1 MAPPC
6 CSLAASDRRIE
17 RGSGSLALAL
27 SLSLP
32 LSLSLSFSLSFRTL
46 IHACSILFRAH
57 SDMFLRGQFGVPQDY
72 TMANYHLERG
82 AEAISPVPFG
92 HVSSFFLGGR
102 GQQSPFPP
110 GRLQAQREER
120 LPDGPKLSTESGE
133 TLLAAS
139 WRASAIEFSLQD
151 KKAAARHFKIAGEA
165 RLSSFHHWSN
175 CFSPCVRATS
185 QGKMG

>member
-1 MAPPC
+1 MLVPFFSGPIRTCFLGASSGCHKTTRWPTTTSNAGRRQ
-6 CSLAASDRRIE
+6 SL
-17 RGSGSLALAL
+17 
-27 SLSLP
+27 
-32 LSLSLSFSLSFRTL
+32 
-46 IHACSILFRAH
+46 
-57 SDMFLRGQFGVPQDY
+57 
-72 TMANYHLERG
+72 
-82 AEAISPVPFG
+82 PVPFG